1 MTELVRSDD
10 YRQWL
15 TSIKQRVLSA
25 QIKASVAIN
34 RELLELYWYLGEQI
48 LEKQQTAGWGDR
60 FLEQMS
66 QDLLREFPTTKGFSR
81 RNLFYMRKWVSFWS
95 GTGSIVQQAAAQSA
109 EIVQQVVAQLQS
121 RTNRNTNS
129 SIGQQVVAQNAKQ
142 LIFQIPWGH
151 NLVLL
156 DKFEHAN
163 DALFYVQKTIENNW
177 SRSVL
182 THQIASGLHLREGK
196 AISNFAATLPTPN
209 SDLAQQMLRDPY
221 QFDFLTLTE
230 RYTERELE
238 NGLVEHLTRFL
249 LELGAGFAY
258 VGRQYRLEVD
268 GEEFFIDLLFYHL
281 KLHSYVV
288 IELKVDKF
296 KPEFAGKLNFY
307 ISAVDAQLRTE
318 FDQPTIG
325 ILICKSKSDVVVEYS
340 LKDLNKPIG
349 VSEYQI
355 TQTLPE
361 QLRSSLPSIE
371 QIEAE
376 LGGFLNEE

>member
-1 MTELVRSDD
+1 MTSIIHTDE
-10 YRQWL
+10 YRQWIV
-15 TSIKQRVLSA
+15 SIKQRIQASQL
-25 QIKASVAIN
+25 KAAVAVN
-34 RELLELYWYLGEQI
+34 RELLDLYWYLGEQI
-48 LEKQQTAGWGDR
+48 LEKQQNSQWGEG
-60 FLEQMS
+60 FLRQMS
-66 QDLLREFPTTKGFSR
+66 LDLQAEFRDVKGFSV
-81 RNLFYMRKWVSFWS
+81 RNLQRIRRWYQFWTK
-95 GTGSIVQQAAAQSA
+95 GERAGLPNAPQA
-109 EIVQQVVAQLQS
+109 VAKFTAIAPQL
-121 RTNRNTNS
+121 
-129 SIGQQVVAQNAKQ
+129 VA
-142 LIFQIPWGH
+142 QIPWGH
-151 NLVLL
+151 NGVILEKL
-156 DKFEHAN
+156 KNPA

-182 THQIASGLHLREGK
+182 MHQIESGLHLREGK

-209 SDLAQQMLRDPY
+209 SDLAKQMLRDPY

-268 GEEFFIDLLFYHL
+268 GEEFFIDMLFYHL

-296 KPEFAGKLNFY
+296 KPEYAGKLNFY

-355 TQTLPE
+355 TQNLPE

-376 LGGFLNEE
+376 LGDWEAE